1 MHRSRRDQV
10 HTRIVWKGGD
20 TTTIQVPI
28 AVGSLAELSHGA
40 ELEQQV
46 LTLYR
51 QGYNDQAIAQQARLF
66 AVGIHRFFLLFPQKT
81 LSLAH
86 LLPTRSLLNSMNRL
100 KLICRDHLRL

>member
-51 QGYNDQAIAQQARLF
+51 QGYNDQAIAQQLTAKGYRSPLTPTQ
-66 AVGIHRFFLLFPQKT
+66 V
-81 LSLAH
+81 
-86 LLPTRSLLNSMNRL
+86 LPSTVQGLQRHAGPNAPTGHAELCGTSA
-100 KLICRDHLRL
+100 D